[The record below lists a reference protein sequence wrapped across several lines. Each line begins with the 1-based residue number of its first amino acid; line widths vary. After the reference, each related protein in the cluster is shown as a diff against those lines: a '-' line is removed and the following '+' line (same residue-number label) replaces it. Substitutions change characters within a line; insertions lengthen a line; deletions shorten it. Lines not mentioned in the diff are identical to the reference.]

1 MDATTRNR
9 ILLGLGV
16 LIAVVMAFSM
26 EARAT
31 KDTEEQLARLRDHN
45 VDPSAAKAKATQR
58 DLIMHRVSRGFQD
71 KLDEDTKRFA
81 LQPTSPEEMG
91 KPNRYEHLI
100 DDNVI
105 LKIGQSWTSEWIN
118 VKAVAQKVAYQ
129 RSGAEVRANH
139 SIAIVENSHDTA
151 IAYFLDV
158 RSADLGG
165 CEVRGARKHNAN
177 ALLPGE
183 RAEIAVCAGSKPI
196 EIHDL
201 QVMELSPLGYNYV
214 SLIPP
219 RALGYDETV
228 AQSHYA
234 GRRHK
239 VCSQVPSERL
249 QIALREDS
257 IAWRDIV
264 DFFSRHNCHTYP
276 WLWGYRYRAEGIE
289 KLPIE
294 RRHLEGAVAPTGEK
308 APEEGQPA
316 KEQ

>member
-16 LIAVVMAFSM
+16 LIAVVMTFSM

-31 KDTEEQLARLRDHN
+31 KDTEAKLAALRDHN

-71 KLDEDTKRFA
+71 KIDEDTKRFA
-81 LQPTSPEEMG
+81 LQPTTPEELG
-91 KPNRYEHLI
+91 KPNAYEHLI
-100 DDNVI
+100 TDNVI
-105 LKIGQSWTSEWIN
+105 LKIGQSWTSDWMNIQ
-118 VKAVAQKVAYQ
+118 AVAQKVAYQ

-139 SIAIVENSHDTA
+139 SIAIVENTHDTP
-151 IAYFLDV
+151 IAYYLDV
-158 RSADLGG
+158 RSADRGG

-214 SLIPP
+214 SLVPP
-219 RALGYDETV
+219 RALGYDETI

-249 QIALREDS
+249 AISLRDETL
-257 IAWRDIV
+257 AWRDII

-276 WLWGYRYRAEGIE
+276 WLWAYRYRPEGVE
-289 KLPIE
+289 KLPVE
-294 RRHLEGAVAPTGEK
+294 RRHLQGAD
-308 APEEGQPA
+308 APEGDDAPEDAPA
-316 KEQ
+316 GKDP